1 MRTAYE
7 IAQKTVQKKKAFFQ
21 HLTSY
26 GTVGA
31 FLFTINATTSF
42 GDWWF
47 HFPMMSWGIGL
58 LIHYFSV
65 FGIPGLAKYN
75 EEWEEQTIQ
84 EEMQRK
90 ANLFN
95 TSMGEREY
103 RLTRKKIRNKRGF
116 YQHLGSYIAVGF
128 FFVAMNMA
136 TSFGDWWFQFPL
148 LGWGIGL
155 AIHYVSVFGVG
166 GISKYGERWEE
177 RAIQEEM
184 ERLKNRKS
192 GEEPD
197 DRVEE
202 GLELKEFEKESGT
215 SKKWDDSQLV

>member
-1 MRTAYE
+1 MHNAYE
-7 IAQKTVQKKKAFFQ
+7 IAQKTVKKKKDFFQ

-26 GTVGA
+26 VTIGI
-31 FLFTINATTSF
+31 FLFVINVSTSF

-47 HFPMMSWGIGL
+47 YFPMLGWGIGL
-58 LIHYFSV
+58 LIHYFNT

-90 ANLFN
+90 ADRFN
-95 TSMGEREY
+95 TPMGEKEY
-103 RLTRKKIRNKRGF
+103 RIARKKIRNISGF
-116 YQHLGSYIAVGF
+116 YQHLGSYIAVGL

-136 TSFGDWWFQFPL
+136 TSFGEWWFQFPML
-148 LGWGIGL
+148 AWGIGL
-155 AIHYVSVFGVG
+155 ASHYVATFGIPGV
-166 GISKYGERWEE
+166 SSATQNWEE

-184 ERLKNRKS
+184 ERLKRSKS
-192 GEEPD
+192 GDFPEAD
-197 DRVEE
+197 SQE
-202 GLELKEFEKESGT
+202 GLELRELEKERQE